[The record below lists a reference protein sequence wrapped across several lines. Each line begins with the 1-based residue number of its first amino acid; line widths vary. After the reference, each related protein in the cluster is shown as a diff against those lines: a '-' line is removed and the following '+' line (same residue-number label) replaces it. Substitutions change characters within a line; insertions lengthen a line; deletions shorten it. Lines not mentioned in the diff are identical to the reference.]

1 MSRRNLIS
9 SFVLGLACGLI
20 ALPASARAD
29 RDARRPSAGH
39 IEARRTSQAS
49 KASSANAVA
58 GTVPTASRGG
68 SGAPAASAPARTDSA
83 ANAAERARLAA
94 ELDRINAEIDALKR
108 NPRGIRDDYKLRNR
122 MADAE
127 AVSRRLTDLEAR
139 GGSVRPP
146 EPAGPAAAWP
156 REVPAGPAD
165 DRADLEAKADIL
177 ADEARRLT
185 VEANRIETRVV
196 DLRARRELRRRA
208 GQLERDPFSPLEQPK
223 PRVLALGTGTSQAG
237 SGTKNGS
244 GPPRTGTNLGAEGAA
259 PGGTGSSPAA
269 PTAAPAAGPT
279 AGTTTGTDSAGGAP
293 PPTNSNTTSAT
304 ASPQPYG
311 VLDPTL
317 LAQVRRLDAP
327 GAPPA
332 NLDTLEAAVT
342 TLRARSTELTRS
354 AAALRARAA
363 QRAY

>member
-1 MSRRNLIS
+1 
-9 SFVLGLACGLI
+9 VG
-20 ALPASARAD
+20 
-29 RDARRPSAGH
+29 
-39 IEARRTSQAS
+39 
-49 KASSANAVA
+49 
-58 GTVPTASRGG
+58 GT
-68 SGAPAASAPARTDSA
+68 A

-94 ELDRINAEIDALKR
+94 ELERINAEIDALKR
-108 NPRGIRDDYKLRNR
+108 SPRGIRDDYRLRNR

-127 AVSRRLTDLEAR
+127 AVSRRLTELEAR
-139 GGSVRPP
+139 GGTPAA
-146 EPAGPAAAWP
+146 AGPATAWP

-165 DRADLEAKADIL
+165 DRTDLEAKADIL

-185 VEANRIETRVV
+185 AEANRLETRVS

-223 PRVLALGTGTSQAG
+223 SRVLAVGGGASAQSASG
-237 SGTKNGS
+237 SKSGS
-244 GPPRTGTNLGAEGAA
+244 GPPRTGMNLGAEGS
-259 PGGTGSSPAA
+259 GPASGNNPPVA
-269 PTAAPAAGPT
+269 PTAAPAG
-279 AGTTTGTDSAGGAP
+279 GTSTGADSAGGGTP
-293 PPTNSNTTSAT
+293 STPTNTPSAT
-304 ASPQPYG
+304 AAAQPYG

-332 NLDTLEAAVT
+332 NLDTLESAVA
-342 TLRARSTELTRS
+342 TLRARSAELTRS